1 VGQRIHFPPNL
12 QEQFK
17 TIQEKQKQIITR
29 NSENHKFL
37 EKKPKKEF
45 QQNQIET
52 ITVNRL
58 SWPRLRLGHP
68 KFRPKNILLPCA
80 RECGNIAEHS
90 DGGTRAGV

>member
-45 QQNQIET
+45 QQNKSRQL
-52 ITVNRL
+52 L
-58 SWPRLRLGHP
+58 S
-68 KFRPKNILLPCA
+68 I
-80 RECGNIAEHS
+80 
-90 DGGTRAGV
+90 D